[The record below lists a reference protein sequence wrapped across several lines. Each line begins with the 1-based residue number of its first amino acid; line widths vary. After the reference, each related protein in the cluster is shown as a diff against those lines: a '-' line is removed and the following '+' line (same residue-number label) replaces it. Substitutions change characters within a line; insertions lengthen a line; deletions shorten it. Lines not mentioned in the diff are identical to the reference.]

1 MPEGPEIFL
10 ASLFINTISKTR
22 IYGGRVV
29 KSEVSTK
36 NPDVDWD
43 YEKYRISAVARGK
56 ELKVTLTEGEEE
68 KKNAKWIDILFRFGM
83 SGSFKF
89 TTVAD
94 LPKHAHLRF
103 FTINEDKP
111 MVLSFVDYRRFGRW
125 EVGADWSP
133 ERGPDPMWE
142 YESFRENIMSNLSS
156 AAFNKPI
163 CEAMLNQKFFNGIGN
178 YLRAEILYRCGVR
191 PFDQAREVLEELK
204 PFSHWYQNKV
214 KGSGDCK
221 VKMEECK
228 VKMEEDQEKNLQNDI
243 VQPDILDL
251 CNIVPKEVINLE
263 GGGKGY
269 NVDPDAD
276 EEEYAAF
283 REWLQCYNQDG
294 MKNLVDGNKRTIWFS
309 GEPGKLIPKG
319 SSSRRGG
326 DEKRKTDAGDEDESS
341 PNKMLVH
348 FSPYFTGSSL
358 RRAGDKKHK
367 TDAGDADESSP
378 NKMLVHF
385 SPYFTGSSRRGGNK
399 KRKTD
404 TGDADESSPNKKKT
418 SVKKDQAKKEPA
430 KNKDKAASQKSNKSN
445 SKKKEPKAKSQ
456 KNNGVSDVKTEAKP
470 KKTPKAKPTTQTPLR
485 RSSRR
490 TSLQSNGS
498 V

>member
-10 ASLFINTISKTR
+10 ASLFINTVSKSR
-22 IYGGRVV
+22 SYGGRVV

-36 NPDVDWD
+36 NPDVEWD
-43 YEKYRISAVARGK
+43 CEKYHISAVARGK
-56 ELKVTLTEGEEE
+56 ELKVTLTEGEED

-89 TTVAD
+89 TSVAD

-103 FTINEDKP
+103 FTNDGDKP

-125 EVGADWSP
+125 EVGADWSS

-163 CEAMLNQKFFNGIGN
+163 CETMLNQKFFNGIGN

-191 PFDQAREVLEELK
+191 PFDRARDVLEELK
-204 PFSHWYQNKV
+204 PFSQWYTNKSQQRGEF
-214 KGSGDCK
+214 KIK
-221 VKMEECK
+221 V
-228 VKMEEDQEKNLQNDI
+228 EDNQVTNNQSNKDI
-243 VQPDILDL
+243 PDILDL
-251 CNIVPKEVINLE
+251 CHVVPKEVINLE

-269 NVDPDAD
+269 NVDLDAD

-294 MKNLVDGNKRTIWFS
+294 MKNLVDSNKRTIWFS
-309 GEPGKLIPKG
+309 GEPGKLVPKG

-326 DEKRKTDAGDEDESS
+326 D
-341 PNKMLVH
+341 
-348 FSPYFTGSSL
+348 
-358 RRAGDKKHK
+358 
-367 TDAGDADESSP
+367 
-378 NKMLVHF
+378 
-385 SPYFTGSSRRGGNK
+385 K
-399 KRKTD
+399 KRKN
-404 TGDADESSPNKKKT
+404 DADDEAKSTSKKRNSSI
-418 SVKKDQAKKEPA
+418 KKEDQPKRKQA
-430 KNKDKAASQKSNKSN
+430 KNKDKVAVHKPKISNSQKTQQ
-445 SKKKEPKAKSQ
+445 KAKVQ
-456 KNNGVSDVKTEAKP
+456 TNKNENGNIKTETKP
-470 KKTPKAKPTTQTPLR
+470 RKNPKVKVTTQTPLR

-490 TSLQSNGS
+490 MSSQSNGS

>member
-10 ASLFINTISKTR
+10 ASLFINTVSKGR
-22 IYGGRVV
+22 SYGGRVV

-36 NPDVDWD
+36 NPDVEWD
-43 YEKYRISAVARGK
+43 FEKYHISAVARGK
-56 ELKVTLTEGEEE
+56 ELKVTLTEGEED

-89 TTVAD
+89 TSVAD

-103 FTINEDKP
+103 FTNSGDKP

-142 YESFRENIMSNLSS
+142 YESFREHIMSNLSS

-191 PFDQAREVLEELK
+191 PFDRARDVLEELK
-204 PFSHWYQNKV
+204 PFSQWYTNKLQQSKEWKV
-214 KGSGDCK
+214 K
-221 VKMEECK
+221 V
-228 VKMEEDQEKNLQNDI
+228 EDNQVTNNQNDKDI
-243 VQPDILDL
+243 LPDILDL
-251 CNIVPKEVINLE
+251 CHIVPKEVINLE

-269 NVDPDAD
+269 NVDHDAD

-294 MKNLVDGNKRTIWFS
+294 MKNLVDSNKRTIWFS
-309 GEPGKLIPKG
+309 GEPGKLVPKG

-326 DEKRKTDAGDEDESS
+326 D
-341 PNKMLVH
+341 
-348 FSPYFTGSSL
+348 
-358 RRAGDKKHK
+358 
-367 TDAGDADESSP
+367 
-378 NKMLVHF
+378 
-385 SPYFTGSSRRGGNK
+385 K
-399 KRKTD
+399 KRKN
-404 TGDADESSPNKKKT
+404 DADDEAKGTSKKRNSHIKKEDQLKKK
-418 SVKKDQAKKEPA
+418 QAKI
-430 KNKDKAASQKSNKSN
+430 KDKVAVQKPKISN
-445 SKKKEPKAKSQ
+445 SKKAQQKAKG
-456 KNNGVSDVKTEAKP
+456 KTNNNENGNIKTETKP
-470 KKTPKAKPTTQTPLR
+470 RKNPKLKVTTQTPLR

-490 TSLQSNGS
+490 LSSQSNGS